1 MGINKLILKLWV
13 DNEISKIDFK
23 IKLGTIDPK
32 SGQAQTQVL
41 VKLFEDFNLSE
52 VNEEEYVIHNQI

>member
-23 IKLGTIDPK
+23 TKLGTIDPK

>member
-23 IKLGTIDPK
+23 TKLGTIDPK
-32 SGQAQTQVL
+32 LGQAQTQVL